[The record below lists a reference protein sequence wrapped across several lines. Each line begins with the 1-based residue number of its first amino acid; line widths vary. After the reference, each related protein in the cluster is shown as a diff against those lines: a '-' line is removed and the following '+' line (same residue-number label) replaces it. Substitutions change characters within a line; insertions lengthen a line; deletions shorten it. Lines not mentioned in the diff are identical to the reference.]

1 MRRHFQAPMPLGP
14 SPKIPYR
21 LWQLRHAIIGSPST
35 KLNMKAFAP
44 PRAASLCQFC
54 RQTSTRQESAPWTSA
69 NRLVQQS
76 RPISSSS
83 TRTSSRH
90 LDTTTRSVRQ
100 SRRWLASSAA
110 PIEDAHTNVIQV
122 PSSGP
127 SKQNLLD
134 YNTAVQKLAQ
144 SILDHP
150 GVPTEEDV
158 IELLETYNAMARTLV
173 DTKDPSPK
181 RTTNQPE
188 KTATSALLSNL
199 DTPSKSSITT
209 SRLKQ
214 ALTTKAFD
222 VLIHGPV
229 FITPRILQLYV
240 DLQCLLKRPESF
252 PAVFTLYREKPV
264 PRPSSQ
270 DGIITYDN
278 TNPDK
283 PAAAVQPAVAE
294 MAIDAAI
301 ASRDLSLALAT
312 IDATYCTKAWK
323 RSKFLRGALLPLTGF
338 LLTPPAAYTLA
349 IRYSDYQNTMDPA
362 MATNIAMA
370 AMMTYSVCV
379 GSIGYVALT
388 TANDQ
393 MVRVTWAPGVPL
405 WERWTREEER
415 AALDKLSQA
424 WGFASTEKWGEEEG
438 EEWDYLKEFCG
449 LRGMMLDRVELMDGM
464 E

>member
-1 MRRHFQAPMPLGP
+1 
-14 SPKIPYR
+14 
-21 LWQLRHAIIGSPST
+21 
-35 KLNMKAFAP
+35 MKAFAP
-44 PRAASLCQFC
+44 PRTASICHFC
-54 RQTSTRQESAPWTSA
+54 RQASTRQAAAPWVSSS
-69 NRLVQQS
+69 RLIQQS
-76 RPISSSS
+76 RPVSS
-83 TRTSSRH
+83 TSIRTQTRRRNLGSNPVSS
-90 LDTTTRSVRQ
+90 Q
-100 SRRWLASSAA
+100 ESRRWLASSAV
-110 PIEDAHTNVIQV
+110 PIEGASSAATGIPPTE
-122 PSSGP
+122 PSQQDLS
-127 SKQNLLD
+127 D
-134 YNTAVQKLAQ
+134 YNARVQKLAKTV
-144 SILDHP
+144 LDHP
-150 GVPTEEDV
+150 AVPAEEDV
-158 IELLETYNAMARTLV
+158 LKALTEFNLMATRLV
-173 DTKDPSPK
+173 NTKDTQQKP
-181 RTTNQPE
+181 TTSQPG

-199 DTPSKSSITT
+199 DAPSMPSITRI
-209 SRLKQ
+209 RLMD
-214 ALTTKAFD
+214 ALTTNAFD
-222 VLIHGPV
+222 MLLYDPV

-240 DLQCLLKRPESF
+240 DLQCLLQRPESF

-264 PRPSSQ
+264 PRPSSKA
-270 DGIITYDN
+270 DLVTYDN
-278 TNPDK
+278 PNPNK
-283 PAAAVQPAVAE
+283 PAAAVQPAVAD

-312 IDATYCTKAWK
+312 IDATYCTTAYK
-323 RSKFLRGALLPLTGF
+323 RSKFLRSALFPLTGF

-349 IRYSDYQNTMDPA
+349 TRFSDYQTTMDPA

-405 WERWTREEER
+405 WERWVREEER

>member
-1 MRRHFQAPMPLGP
+1 
-14 SPKIPYR
+14 
-21 LWQLRHAIIGSPST
+21 
-35 KLNMKAFAP
+35 MKAFAP
-44 PRAASLCQFC
+44 PRTASLCHFC
-54 RQTSTRQESAPWTSA
+54 RQTGTRQAAAPWTSA
-69 NRLVQQS
+69 NRLVQHS
-76 RPISSSS
+76 RPISSTS
-83 TRTSSRH
+83 TPTAYRYLNSATSSIK
-90 LDTTTRSVRQ
+90 Q
-100 SRRWLASSAA
+100 SRRGLASSAVPIDHA
-110 PIEDAHTNVIQV
+110 PAVTTEPRSAGVSQQD
-122 PSSGP
+122 
-127 SKQNLLD
+127 LLD
-134 YNTAVQKLAQ
+134 YNASLQKLAKA
-144 SILDHP
+144 ILNHP
-150 GVPTEEDV
+150 DVPTEDQV
-158 IELLETYNAMARTLV
+158 IQLLETYNAMARKLV
-173 DTKDPSPK
+173 DTKDTPQKQTP
-181 RTTNQPE
+181 TQAE

-209 SRLKQ
+209 SRLMH
-214 ALTTKAFD
+214 ALTTNAFE
-222 VLIHGPV
+222 VLIHAPV

-264 PRPSSQ
+264 PRPSSK
-270 DGIITYDN
+270 DGVITYDN

-283 PAAAVQPAVAE
+283 PAAAVQPAVAD
-294 MAIDAAI
+294 MAISAAI

-312 IDATYCTKAWK
+312 IDATYCTKAYK
-323 RSKFLRGALLPLTGF
+323 RSKFLRSALFPLTGF

-349 IRYSDYQNTMDPA
+349 TRFSDYQNTMDPA

-405 WERWTREEER
+405 WERWVREEER
-415 AALDKLSQA
+415 AALDTLSQA

-449 LRGMMLDRVELMDGM
+449 LKGMMLDRVELMDGM

>member
-1 MRRHFQAPMPLGP
+1 
-14 SPKIPYR
+14 
-21 LWQLRHAIIGSPST
+21 
-35 KLNMKAFAP
+35 MKAFAP
-44 PRAASLCQFC
+44 PRTVSLCHFC
-54 RQTSTRQESAPWTSA
+54 RQSSTRQNAAPWTST
-69 NRLVQQS
+69 NRFLQQS
-76 RPISSSS
+76 RPISSTS
-83 TRTSSRH
+83 TQTASRH
-90 LDTTTRSVRQ
+90 LNSATRSNKQ
-100 SRRWLASSAA
+100 PRRWLASSAV
-110 PIEDAHTNVIQV
+110 PIENASAATIDFRSAGISQ
-122 PSSGP
+122 
-127 SKQNLLD
+127 QDLLD
-134 YNTAVQKLAQ
+134 YNASVQKL
-144 SILDHP
+144 SKTILDHSA
-150 GVPTEEDV
+150 VPTEDQV

-173 DTKDPSPK
+173 GSKDTSQKPA
-181 RTTNQPE
+181 TTQSD

-199 DTPSKSSITT
+199 DTHSKSSITT
-209 SRLKQ
+209 SRLIH
-214 ALTTKAFD
+214 ALTTNAFE
-222 VLIHGPV
+222 VLIHAPV

-264 PRPSSQ
+264 PRPSSK

-283 PAAAVQPAVAE
+283 PAAAVQPAVAD
-294 MAIDAAI
+294 MAINAAI

-312 IDATYCTKAWK
+312 IDATYCTKAYK
-323 RSKFLRGALLPLTGF
+323 RSKFLRSALFPLTGF

-349 IRYSDYQNTMDPA
+349 TRFSDYQNTMDPA

-405 WERWTREEER
+405 WERWVREEER
-415 AALDKLSQA
+415 AALDTLSQA
-424 WGFASTEKWGEEEG
+424 WGFTSTEKWGEEEG

-449 LRGMMLDRVELMDGM
+449 LKGMMLDRVELMDGM

>member
-1 MRRHFQAPMPLGP
+1 
-14 SPKIPYR
+14 
-21 LWQLRHAIIGSPST
+21 
-35 KLNMKAFAP
+35 MKAFAP

-54 RQTSTRQESAPWTSA
+54 RHTSTRQIAAPWTSA
-69 NRLVQQS
+69 NRLLQQS
-76 RPISSSS
+76 RPISSPS
-83 TRTSSRH
+83 TRTASSH
-90 LDTTTRSVRQ
+90 PNTTTRSIKQ
-100 SRRWLASSAA
+100 PRRCLASSAA
-110 PIEDAHTNVIQV
+110 PVEDDTYNTVIQV
-122 PSSGP
+122 PSTGP

-134 YNTAVQKLAQ
+134 YNASVQTLAKT
-144 SILDHP
+144 ILDHP

-158 IELLETYNAMARTLV
+158 VELLETYNAMSRTLV
-173 DTKDPSPK
+173 DTKDPPRK
-181 RTTNQPE
+181 RTTSQPE

-199 DTPSKSSITT
+199 DSTSKSSITT
-209 SRLKQ
+209 SRLKH
-214 ALTTKAFD
+214 ALSTKAFD
-222 VLIHGPV
+222 VLIHPPV

-270 DGIITYDN
+270 DGVVTYDS

-312 IDATYCTKAWK
+312 IGATYCTKAWK

-349 IRYSDYQNTMDPA
+349 TRYSDYQNTMDPA

>member
-1 MRRHFQAPMPLGP
+1 
-14 SPKIPYR
+14 
-21 LWQLRHAIIGSPST
+21 
-35 KLNMKAFAP
+35 MKAFAP
-44 PRAASLCQFC
+44 PRAASLCHFC
-54 RQTSTRQESAPWTSA
+54 RQSSTRQAAAPWTSA
-69 NRLVQQS
+69 NRLVQQPRS
-76 RPISSSS
+76 ISSCS
-83 TRTSSRH
+83 TRTAPGR

-110 PIEDAHTNVIQV
+110 PIEDVPTTVIEV
-122 PSSGP
+122 PSTGP
-127 SKQNLLD
+127 SQQNLLD
-134 YNTAVQKLAQ
+134 YNASVQKLAKT
-144 SILDHP
+144 ILDHP
-150 GVPTEEDV
+150 GVPSEEDV
-158 IELLETYNAMARTLV
+158 IDLLETYNAMARTLV
-173 DTKDPSPK
+173 NTKNTPQKQKTS
-181 RTTNQPE
+181 QPE

-222 VLIHGPV
+222 VLIHAPV

-270 DGIITYDN
+270 DGIVTYDN

-312 IDATYCTKAWK
+312 IDATYCTKAYK
-323 RSKFLRGALLPLTGF
+323 RSKFLRGALIPLTGF

-349 IRYSDYQNTMDPA
+349 TRYSDYQNTMDPA

>member
-1 MRRHFQAPMPLGP
+1 
-14 SPKIPYR
+14 
-21 LWQLRHAIIGSPST
+21 
-35 KLNMKAFAP
+35 MKAFAP
-44 PRAASLCQFC
+44 PRSASLCCFC
-54 RQTSTRQESAPWTSA
+54 RQAGTRQAAAPWSSSTR
-69 NRLVQQS
+69 LIQQS
-76 RPISSSS
+76 RPISSTSLYTQTRRRNLGSS
-83 TRTSSRH
+83 HVSSQ
-90 LDTTTRSVRQ
+90 Q
-100 SRRWLASSAA
+100 SRRWLASSAVSTESESPA
-110 PIEDAHTNVIQV
+110 ATGLPPTEISQKDL
-122 PSSGP
+122 S
-127 SKQNLLD
+127 D
-134 YNTAVQKLAQ
+134 YNARVQKLAKTV
-144 SILDHP
+144 LEHP

-158 IELLETYNAMARTLV
+158 VKVLTEYNLMARKLV
-173 DTKDPSPK
+173 NTKDTQQKP
-181 RTTNQPE
+181 TTTQSE

-199 DTPSKSSITT
+199 DAPSKPSITRI
-209 SRLKQ
+209 RLMD
-214 ALTTKAFD
+214 ALTTNAFD
-222 VLIHGPV
+222 MLLYGPV
-229 FITPRILQLYV
+229 FITPSILKLYV

-252 PAVFTLYREKPV
+252 PAIFTLYREKPV
-264 PRPSSQ
+264 PRPSSKA
-270 DGIITYDN
+270 DLVTYDN
-278 TNPDK
+278 LNPDK
-283 PAAAVQPAVAE
+283 PAAAVQPAVADV
-294 MAIDAAI
+294 AIDAAI

-312 IDATYCTKAWK
+312 IDATYCTTAYK
-323 RSKFLRGALLPLTGF
+323 RSKFLRSALFPLTGF

-349 IRYSDYQNTMDPA
+349 TRFSDYQNTMDPA

-405 WERWTREEER
+405 WERWVREEER

>member
-1 MRRHFQAPMPLGP
+1 
-14 SPKIPYR
+14 
-21 LWQLRHAIIGSPST
+21 
-35 KLNMKAFAP
+35 MKAFVP
-44 PRAASLCQFC
+44 PRSASLCHFC
-54 RQTSTRQESAPWTSA
+54 RQAGTRQAVAPWTSSA
-69 NRLVQQS
+69 RLIQQS
-76 RPISSSS
+76 RPISSTS
-83 TRTSSRH
+83 THTQTRHRTLGSRH
-90 LDTTTRSVRQ
+90 ASSHQL
-100 SRRWLASSAA
+100 RRWLASSAVST
-110 PIEDAHTNVIQV
+110 EDELPAATASPPTEISQKDL
-122 PSSGP
+122 SE
-127 SKQNLLD
+127 
-134 YNTAVQKLAQ
+134 YNARVQKLAKTV
-144 SILDHP
+144 LEHP
-150 GVPTEEDV
+150 ALPTEEDV
-158 IELLETYNAMARTLV
+158 ANVLTEYNLMARKLV
-173 DTKDPSPK
+173 STKDIQQKP
-181 RTTNQPE
+181 TTTQSE

-199 DTPSKSSITT
+199 DASSKPSITRI
-209 SRLKQ
+209 RLMD
-214 ALTTKAFD
+214 ALTTNAFD
-222 VLIHGPV
+222 MLLYGPV
-229 FITPRILQLYV
+229 FITPSILKLYV
-240 DLQCLLKRPESF
+240 DLQSLLKRPESF

-264 PRPSSQ
+264 PRPSSKA
-270 DGIITYDN
+270 DLVTYDN
-278 TNPDK
+278 PNPDK
-283 PAAAVQPAVAE
+283 PAAAVQPAVAD

-312 IDATYCTKAWK
+312 IDATYCTTAYK
-323 RSKFLRGALLPLTGF
+323 RSKFLRSALFPLTGF

-349 IRYSDYQNTMDPA
+349 TRFSDYQNTMDPA

-405 WERWTREEER
+405 WERWVREEER

>member
-1 MRRHFQAPMPLGP
+1 
-14 SPKIPYR
+14 
-21 LWQLRHAIIGSPST
+21 
-35 KLNMKAFAP
+35 MKAFTP
-44 PRAASLCQFC
+44 PRTASLCQFC
-54 RQTSTRQESAPWTSA
+54 RQTSTRQAAAPWASA
-69 NRLVQQS
+69 NRLLPQS
-76 RPISSSS
+76 RPISSTS
-83 TRTSSRH
+83 TQTASRQ
-90 LDTTTRSVRQ
+90 LKSPTRSVRQ

-110 PIEDAHTNVIQV
+110 PVEDV
-122 PSSGP
+122 PAAVTGP
-127 SKQNLLD
+127 LKAGVSQQDLLD
-134 YNTAVQKLAQ
+134 YNASVQKLAKT
-144 SILDHP
+144 ILDHSA
-150 GVPTEEDV
+150 VPTEEDV
-158 IELLETYNAMARTLV
+158 VELLETYNAMARTLV
-173 DTKDPSPK
+173 DTKDTPQK
-181 RTTNQPE
+181 RTTTQPE

-199 DTPSKSSITT
+199 DTHSTSSITT
-209 SRLKQ
+209 SRLMH

-222 VLIHGPV
+222 VLIHAPV

-264 PRPSSQ
+264 PRPSSN
-270 DGIITYDN
+270 DGVITYDN

-283 PAAAVQPAVAE
+283 PAAAVQPAVAD

-312 IDATYCTKAWK
+312 IEATYCTKAYK
-323 RSKFLRGALLPLTGF
+323 RSKFLRSALFPLTGF

-349 IRYSDYQNTMDPA
+349 TRYSDYQNTMDPA

-405 WERWTREEER
+405 WERWVREEER

-424 WGFASTEKWGEEEG
+424 WGFTSTEKWGEEEG

-449 LRGMMLDRVELMDGM
+449 LKGMMLDRVELMDGM

>member
-1 MRRHFQAPMPLGP
+1 
-14 SPKIPYR
+14 
-21 LWQLRHAIIGSPST
+21 
-35 KLNMKAFAP
+35 MKAFAP
-44 PRAASLCQFC
+44 PRSASLCCFC
-54 RQTSTRQESAPWTSA
+54 RQAGTRQAAAPWSSSTRLT
-69 NRLVQQS
+69 QQS
-76 RPISSSS
+76 RPISSTSLYTQTRPRNLGSS
-83 TRTSSRH
+83 HVSSQ
-90 LDTTTRSVRQ
+90 Q
-100 SRRWLASSAA
+100 SRRWLASSAVSTESESPTA
-110 PIEDAHTNVIQV
+110 TGLPPTEISQKDL
-122 PSSGP
+122 S
-127 SKQNLLD
+127 D
-134 YNTAVQKLAQ
+134 YNARVQKLAKTV
-144 SILDHP
+144 LEHP

-158 IELLETYNAMARTLV
+158 VKVLTEYNLMARKLV
-173 DTKDPSPK
+173 NTKDTQQKP
-181 RTTNQPE
+181 TTTQSE

-199 DTPSKSSITT
+199 DAPSKPSITRI
-209 SRLKQ
+209 RLMD
-214 ALTTKAFD
+214 ALTTNAFD
-222 VLIHGPV
+222 MLLYGPV
-229 FITPRILQLYV
+229 FITPSILKLYV

-252 PAVFTLYREKPV
+252 PAIFTLYREKPV
-264 PRPSSQ
+264 PRPSSKA
-270 DGIITYDN
+270 DLVTYDN
-278 TNPDK
+278 PNPDK
-283 PAAAVQPAVAE
+283 PAAAVQPAVAD

-312 IDATYCTKAWK
+312 IDATYCTTAYK
-323 RSKFLRGALLPLTGF
+323 RSKFLRSALFPLTGF

-349 IRYSDYQNTMDPA
+349 TRFSDYQNTMDPA

-405 WERWTREEER
+405 WERWVREEER

>member
-1 MRRHFQAPMPLGP
+1 
-14 SPKIPYR
+14 
-21 LWQLRHAIIGSPST
+21 
-35 KLNMKAFAP
+35 MKAFAP
-44 PRAASLCQFC
+44 PRTAALCHFC
-54 RQTSTRQESAPWTSA
+54 RQAGTRQAATPWTSTNRTLQQSHPITSTSTRTYK
-69 NRLVQQS
+69 
-76 RPISSSS
+76 
-83 TRTSSRH
+83 H
-90 LDTTTRSVRQ
+90 LNSTTRSITP

-110 PIEDAHTNVIQV
+110 PVDDAPAATIDSRSAEISQ
-122 PSSGP
+122 
-127 SKQNLLD
+127 QDLLN
-134 YNTAVQKLAQ
+134 YNASVQKL
-144 SILDHP
+144 SKTILDHSA
-150 GVPTEEDV
+150 VPTEEQV
-158 IELLETYNAMARTLV
+158 VELLETYNAMAQTLV
-173 DTKDPSPK
+173 GTKDTSQKPS
-181 RTTNQPE
+181 TTQPG

-199 DTPSKSSITT
+199 DAPSKSTITT
-209 SRLKQ
+209 SRLIN
-214 ALTTKAFD
+214 ALTTNAFD
-222 VLIHGPV
+222 VLIHAPV

-264 PRPSSQ
+264 PRPSSK

-283 PAAAVQPAVAE
+283 PAAAVQPAVAD
-294 MAIDAAI
+294 MAINAAI

-312 IDATYCTKAWK
+312 IDATYCTKAYK
-323 RSKFLRGALLPLTGF
+323 RSKFLRSALFPLTGF

-349 IRYSDYQNTMDPA
+349 TRFSDYQNTMDPA

-405 WERWTREEER
+405 WERWVREEER
-415 AALDKLSQA
+415 AALDTLSQA

-449 LRGMMLDRVELMDGM
+449 LKGMMLDRVELMDGM